1 MNNIDNIFSKL
12 KGTEKEA
19 PDIWKKIE
27 LELNNPN
34 NISNNTNQ
42 IAPKQ
47 GGIKALIN
55 KALNLSTAIKTIGI
69 ITATSIV
76 GVGTYLI
83 VNNNLQD
90 SSANNEINLKNNIN
104 SNSSEQ
110 ISIQYTDKS
119 NNVDNNSQNKNLSLE
134 SKEKIKQEQ
143 NEDITIGYN
152 IDDDPRKVLSNENY
166 TIEPI
171 KNNTNTSGFI
181 NNKKIKIAEPEE
193 DKILP
198 AEEEIPEFVASNV
211 ITPNGDGINDYFVIK
226 NVDKF
231 PENCIAIFDVRG
243 KIVYRCKGYKN
254 DFSALNLPIG
264 TYFYK
269 FEYNKLGKT
278 ISKPGSITVMQ

>member
-1 MNNIDNIFSKL
+1 
-12 KGTEKEA
+12 T
-19 PDIWKKIE
+19 
-27 LELNNPN
+27 
-34 NISNNTNQ
+34 
-42 IAPKQ
+42 
-47 GGIKALIN
+47 
-55 KALNLSTAIKTIGI
+55 
-69 ITATSIV
+69 
-76 GVGTYLI
+76 
-83 VNNNLQD
+83 
-90 SSANNEINLKNNIN
+90 
-104 SNSSEQ
+104 NSSEQ
-110 ISIQYTDKS
+110 ISTQDTDKS
-119 NNVDNNSQNKNLSLE
+119 NNLNNNSLNKNLSLE

-143 NEDITIGYN
+143 NEDVTIGYN

-198 AEEEIPEFVASNV
+198 SEEEIPEFVASNV

-231 PENCIAIFDVRG
+231 PENCIVIFDGRG